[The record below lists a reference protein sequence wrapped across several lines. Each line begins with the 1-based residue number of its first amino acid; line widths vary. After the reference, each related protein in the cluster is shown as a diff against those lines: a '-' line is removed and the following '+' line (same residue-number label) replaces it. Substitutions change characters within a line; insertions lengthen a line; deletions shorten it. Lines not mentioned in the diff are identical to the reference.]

1 MSIDL
6 TTLITNLQADVD
18 AVDSSTS
25 MSSILSLMHKARKFT
40 SISNYYDSAGLL
52 PVDSAYDGML
62 AFSKADNTVYK
73 FVDSGINAGT
83 VQAWHKADSASSSGG
98 GGGGGNY

>member
-6 TTLITNLQADVD
+6 TTLITNLQADID

-25 MSSILSLMHKARKFT
+25 MSSILSLMHKARKIT
-40 SISNYYDSAGLL
+40 GISNYYDSAGLL
-52 PVDSAYDGML
+52 PGDSSYDGML

-73 FVDSGINAGT
+73 FVDSGLIQEPYKDGIKLIARL
-83 VQAWHKADSASSSGG
+83 VLAALLVL
-98 GGGGGNY
+98 